1 VRDPEKVAK
10 GFGSYITY
18 LLRTETSLSIF
29 GTAPVTTP
37 TAAAAPDTPAE
48 DRYVSAAEAAAV
60 QPGSGAARRVREGL
74 QVWEVRRRFGDF
86 EELHRLLRR
95 QFRGYFLPPLPDRAG
110 LLDAAR
116 LAGGDSFMKVRKV
129 DLQVIS
135 HPLLLVMVCC

>member
-1 VRDPEKVAK
+1 VWVRDPEKVAK

-29 GTAPVTTP
+29 GTAPTTTP
-37 TAAAAPDTPAE
+37 TAAAAADAPAE
-48 DRYVSAAEAAAV
+48 DMSAAKAAGV

-116 LAGGDSFMKVRKV
+116 LAGGDSFLKVRKV
-129 DLQVIS
+129 DLQVS
-135 HPLLLVMVCC
+135 PTRCCC

>member
-1 VRDPEKVAK
+1 VWVRDPEKVAK

-29 GTAPVTTP
+29 GTAP
-37 TAAAAPDTPAE
+37 AAAAADTAE
-48 DRYVSAAEAAAV
+48 EPPAAEAAAA
-60 QPGSGAARRVREGL
+60 QPGSGAARRVREGV

-110 LLDAAR
+110 LLDAER
-116 LAGGDSFMKVRKV
+116 LAGGDSFLKVRKV
-129 DLQVIS
+129 DLQVR
-135 HPLLLVMVCC
+135 PTRCCCC